1 MRPAKL
7 SSSPGCS
14 GSPPNRFRQLTTC
27 SRLNPSSETSQR
39 NPVEGAAKYL
49 SMTEDAIRHKV
60 MNGKLRA
67 VRADRFL
74 RFDVRD
80 LDLWIESNKG

>member
-1 MRPAKL
+1 MSTPFLEPLVSAIAEAVIDRI
-7 SSSPGCS
+7 
-14 GSPPNRFRQLTTC
+14 GSHVIGPRLLT
-27 SRLNPSSETSQR
+27 
-39 NPVEGAAKYL
+39 VEGAAKYL

-60 MNGKLRA
+60 INGKLRA

>member
-1 MRPAKL
+1 MSTPLIEPLVSAIAEAVISRIDARVTGPRL
-7 SSSPGCS
+7 
-14 GSPPNRFRQLTTC
+14 LTI
-27 SRLNPSSETSQR
+27 
-39 NPVEGAAKYL
+39 EGAAKYL

-60 MNGKLRA
+60 TNGKLRA

>member
-1 MRPAKL
+1 MTTP
-7 SSSPGCS
+7 
-14 GSPPNRFRQLTTC
+14 QLDPLVSAIAEAVVERID
-27 SRLNPSSETSQR
+27 SRVTGPRLLTI
-39 NPVEGAAKYL
+39 EGAAKYL

-60 MNGKLRA
+60 NNGKLRA

-80 LDLWIESNKG
+80 LDVWIEANKG